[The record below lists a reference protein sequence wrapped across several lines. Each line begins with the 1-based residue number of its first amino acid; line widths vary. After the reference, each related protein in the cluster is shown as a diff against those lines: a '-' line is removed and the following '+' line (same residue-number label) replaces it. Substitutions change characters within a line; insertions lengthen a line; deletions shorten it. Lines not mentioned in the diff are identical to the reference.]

1 MLCVLLLLFCLSPYG
16 QRVLADRSPLVDYVK
31 PFVGSEGGGNM
42 FPGVTYPFGVVKLGI
57 DIQPPPGA
65 GDAYSGYHPS
75 GNITGFSMLHESG
88 TGGAPKYGVLSQLPL
103 VGNISNPLLLSLSVP
118 RSAPDEA
125 GVGWYKTRMSNGVMV
140 ELAASRHTGIIRYSF
155 PRSSKEKKNVLV
167 DVSHFLPSTRGIG
180 IEQHYVEG
188 GIEVH
193 DDGHYTGYGVYNGGW
208 NYAADWKIFFC
219 GKFSSPV
226 KAATFE
232 GVGETL
238 ESFGKEQKVSG
249 KKRVGALFTFT
260 SPSATSDNQF
270 FRLRKRSLRR
280 RSSWSLT
287 PRQLQKED
295 SSSTEFIVESKI
307 GVSWISEDKACQF
320 IKDEISNDNDAY
332 ETTVQGVRD
341 AWDKEVLSKIT
352 TTETDVQKLQLLY
365 TSLYGM
371 FLLPSDRTGENPGWE
386 SSEPYYDD
394 IFTLWDLFRSHTP
407 LFHILQPKRYSDF
420 IRSLVDTWR
429 FDGWLPDGR
438 SSNYNG
444 RVQGGTNADN
454 VLADARVKGVTGVN
468 WEDAYKAMVH
478 DAEDVPPNPNPDP
491 QAPDSSTKQGR
502 GALPDW
508 KGHGYITSRFS
519 RAVSRASEY
528 SLNDFC
534 LSQVAKSMGKLDDH
548 EKYLNRSKGWR
559 NHWDSRMS
567 IYNFTGF
574 LSPLTPDG
582 KFPTTPQ
589 NPLDCNGCY
598 WRDPYYQATP
608 FEYSFNAHHDMKT
621 LISLMGGDNRF
632 LSRLNKLFE
641 PRSNPHG
648 SPRFGNTIFNPGN
661 EPSFA
666 SPYLFNFV
674 PGNQWRSVAA
684 SRYISRTYY
693 NTGNHGLPGNSDAG
707 AMQSWN
713 LWSMLGLYPI
723 TGTTTLLIGAPQV
736 RDVTI
741 DLGDGKTLDVMASG
755 GDEGRG
761 EWFVQGLR
769 VNGRVWNKSWVLWE
783 DVFKDGGRM
792 EFVLGREKTEWDRD
806 GERPLWGVV

>member
-1 MLCVLLLLFCLSPYG
+1 M
-16 QRVLADRSPLVDYVK
+16 
-31 PFVGSEGGGNM
+31 GSEGGGNM

-65 GDAYSGYHPS
+65 GDAYSGYHPLGS
-75 GNITGFSMLHESG
+75 ITGFSMLHESG
-88 TGGAPKYGVLSQLPL
+88 TGGAPKYGVVSQLPL
-103 VGNISNPLLLSLSVP
+103 VGNISNPLLLNLSVP

-125 GVGWYKTRMSNGVMV
+125 GVGWYKTRMSHGVMV
-140 ELAASRHTGIIRYSF
+140 ELAASRHAGIIRYSF
-155 PRSSKEKKNVLV
+155 PRSSREKNVLV
-167 DVSHFLPSTRGIG
+167 DVSHFLPSTRRIGIG
-180 IEQHYVEG
+180 QQYVEG

-226 KAATFE
+226 KVATFE
-232 GVGETL
+232 GVDETL
-238 ESFGKEQKVSG
+238 ESFGTKQKVSG

-270 FRLRKRSLRR
+270 LRLRKRSLRR
-280 RSSWSLT
+280 RSSWSLM
-287 PRQLQKED
+287 PRQQQEKD
-295 SSSTEFIVESKI
+295 SNSTEIIVESRV

-332 ETTVQGVRD
+332 ETAVQGVRD
-341 AWDKEVLSKIT
+341 AWSKDVLSKIT
-352 TTETDVQKLQLLY
+352 TTDTDVQKLRLLY

-371 FLLPSDRTGENPGWE
+371 FLLPSDRTDENPGWK
-386 SSEPYYDD
+386 STEPYYDD

-444 RVQGGTNADN
+444 RIQGGTNADN
-454 VLADARVKGVTGVN
+454 ILADARVKGVTGVN
-468 WEDAYKAMVH
+468 WEDAYSAMVH

-508 KGHGYITSRFS
+508 KEHGYITSRFS

-559 NHWDSRMS
+559 NHWDLRMS

-582 KFPTTPQ
+582 KFPEIPQ
-589 NPLDCNGCY
+589 NPLDCDSCY
-598 WRDPYYQATP
+598 WHAPYYQATP

-641 PRSNPHG
+641 PHSDPLG
-648 SPRFGNTIFNPGN
+648 SPRFGNTIFDPGN

-674 PGNQWRSVAA
+674 PGNQWRSVAT

-693 NTGNHGLPGNSDAG
+693 NTENRGLPGNSDAG

-723 TGTTTLLIGAPQV
+723 TGTTTFLIGAPQV
-736 RDVTI
+736 KDLTI
-741 DLGDGKTLDVMASG
+741 KLGDMKTLEITASG
-755 GDEGRG
+755 GNEGRG
-761 EWFVQGLR
+761 KWFVQKLK
-769 VNGRVWNKSWVLWE
+769 VNGKDWNKSWVLWE

-792 EFVLGREKTEWDRD
+792 EFVLGQKKVQWDRD
-806 GERPLWGVV
+806 GERPLWGIV